1 MRITAEEFRRL
12 HKGKTRR
19 GKPEQGLHRAVAD
32 YLRMALPDDGDTFW
46 FHCPNGGS
54 RPMAEAVMLKKM
66 GVKAGVPDICIV
78 HDAQFYGIELKDI
91 DAPLSQAQ
99 KKTHRSL
106 REAKAKLVTCRS
118 VDDVVAALDRWNI
131 PVRCR
136 TFGWIP
142 RRIDQRSAA

>member
-1 MRITAEEFRRL
+1 MRLTAEEFRKL
-12 HKGKTRR
+12 HYRQVKRR
-19 GKPEQGLHRAVAD
+19 QPEQGLHRAVAD
-32 YLRMALPDDGDTFW
+32 YLRMALPEDGDVFW
-46 FHCPNGGS
+46 FHCPNGGM
-54 RPMAEAVMLKKM
+54 RNKAEAAMFKRM

-118 VDDVVAALDRWNI
+118 VDDVQQALDRWNI

-136 TFGWIP
+136 TFGWVP
-142 RRIDQRSAA
+142 RKIDQRDAA